1 MFPGFNVPT
10 SQGPV
15 IRRFILEPFTDQAA
29 AVSSHKFATTANMP
43 RSFRFRTKTT
53 GVFGVQQ
60 SALQRT
66 RAYID
71 SMQRETSI
79 SGLWALCFSR
89 FLSLRMGRPSFSGW
103 KDTYPTYPFSLN
115 SHFFGPKEKI
125 TPNHIS
131 KNKKHQ
137 HFVKQTYCNFRTPH
151 CSSIYILTLRRG
163 FYNKIYLGRDLSG

>member
-1 MFPGFNVPT
+1 MTSLQLQPT
-10 SQGPV
+10 CQKV
-15 IRRFILEPFTDQAA
+15 L
-29 AVSSHKFATTANMP
+29 
-43 RSFRFRTKTT
+43 RFRTKTT

-71 SMQRETSI
+71 SMLI
-79 SGLWALCFSR
+79 SR

-137 HFVKQTYCNFRTPH
+137 HFVKQTYCNFRTPIALRFTYWL
-151 CSSIYILTLRRG
+151 SEGDSITKYIWAAIFQDRW
-163 FYNKIYLGRDLSG
+163 FMQFKAISNH